1 MSAATA
7 SRDGHDGYLH
17 ALDRALRVCILASLV
32 VHAVLA
38 GLLPSPFHHEHLSP
52 RTLEVDLVEAPVP
65 LPEPAQPPA
74 AESPAPLP
82 VVPAARPK
90 PEPTRNHKSVAE
102 PKPVRERTTVVPAPT
117 VSAERLL
124 THADPDK
131 AVTSIPAPQE
141 APANQEKTAANPPAS
156 TKEAGGDSGSV
167 MPPSFRAGYLRNPE
181 PPYPTTSRRLGEE
194 GTVQLR
200 VVVSA
205 EGHPVTVDVHRSSGH
220 PRLDEAA
227 ATAVRAWRFVPARRG
242 DTPIEAAVIVPIV
255 FRLES
260 E

>member
-1 MSAATA
+1 MSVST
-7 SRDGHDGYLH
+7 SRLDGHERYLH
-17 ALDRALRVCILASLV
+17 GLDRALRVAIVASLA
-32 VHAVLA
+32 VHLA
-38 GLLPSPFHHEHLSP
+38 FLSLLPSPFHHPHPAL

-65 LPEPAQPPA
+65 LPELPQPPA
-74 AESPAPLP
+74 VESPAALP

-90 PEPTRNHKSVAE
+90 PEPTRMHKPVAE

-117 VSAERLL
+117 ASPERLL

-131 AVTSIPAPQE
+131 AVTSIPVPQE
-141 APANQEKTAANPPAS
+141 APANQEKAAANPPAS
-156 TKEAGGDSGSV
+156 TKEAGADSGPQT
-167 MPPSFRAGYLRNPE
+167 PPSFRAGYLRNPE

-205 EGHPVTVDVHRSSGH
+205 EGQPVSVDVHRSSGH

-227 ATAVRAWRFVPARRG
+227 AAAVRAWRFVPARRG